1 MHRDRW
7 SLIHN
12 ANIISAKIAIGH
24 DNIGVST
31 FDEDNRIAREVEIMF
46 LRSSHPEIVDK
57 YVNLARESLA
67 KFSLDNSEFLNWSL
81 LKGINLLISKKWL
94 DHSIRSNK
102 IWLKINI

>member
-1 MHRDRW
+1 M
-7 SLIHN
+7 IHN

-24 DNIGVST
+24 DNIVST

-67 KFSLDNSEFLNWSL
+67 KFSLDNSEFLN
-81 LKGINLLISKKWL
+81 
-94 DHSIRSNK
+94 
-102 IWLKINI
+102 